1 MYIKSVEA
9 LQDHLHGEQV
19 MKAMNRHIAKKGA
32 EFCYFLP
39 SHMLKTGEFMRDF
52 QKSQC
57 LEVSNALAKYS
68 PYETRLLL
76 RCVESRGDAD
86 VKAVQD
92 SIRNANRLV
101 SRFIA
106 NELERIAER
115 EKPLLARLKTVFT
128 KNKKKEYVPC

>member
-1 MYIKSVEA
+1 MSIYIKSVEA
-9 LQDHLHGEQV
+9 LQDHEHGEEV

-52 QKSQC
+52 QKSQA

-68 PYETRLLL
+68 PFETRLLL
-76 RCVESRGDAD
+76 RCIESRSDED
-86 VKAVQD
+86 VKAVTD
-92 SIRNANRLV
+92 SIRNANRLT

-106 NELERIAER
+106 HELERIAER
-115 EKPLLARLKTVFT
+115 QKPLLSRLKTAFT
-128 KNKKKEYVPC
+128 KKKDNKHD